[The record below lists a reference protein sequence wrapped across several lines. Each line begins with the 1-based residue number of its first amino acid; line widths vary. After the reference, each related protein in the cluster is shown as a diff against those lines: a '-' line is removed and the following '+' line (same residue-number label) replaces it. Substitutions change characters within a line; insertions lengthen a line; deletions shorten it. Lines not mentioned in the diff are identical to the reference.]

1 MLYLFKRDIIS
12 LKEILNNFINGFKK
26 VKVYQLSKL
35 SKWNIKDKTI
45 LLFEPNHYH
54 YECSPGYAKYFV
66 DLGYNVDV
74 LMKKQGKDSFYFFD
88 NKDKIR
94 LFIYDNLKQIRNY
107 AKVLRSHFRSYS
119 YIVIQT
125 LSTKTFGTISKL
137 GLNRNGKVIY
147 IFHFTYYY
155 KILHFSSIKN
165 KNRVWTLGNFSV
177 GLQVVP
183 FYIGNLKLK
192 NKNKRTRF
200 FTVSTVS
207 RQYNYLISAFE
218 KLKDN
223 NFDFDVIVVG
233 KVKRF
238 STKNISEKLKDNFI
252 FNYKVNYETLYK
264 LVYSSDY
271 IIITL
276 DPDDKKNRI
285 FKNKKVTGSAQLSLG
300 FIKPA
305 LINKYFQDKYDM
317 NEENSFP
324 FDKKNIYNTLKKA
337 VLFNNENYK
346 KMQLNL
352 INLANKAKEKSMINI
367 KKTLNSFNLNIFHC

>member
-74 LMKKQGKDSFYFFD
+74 LMKKQGKDSFYFFE

-107 AKVLRSHFRSYS
+107 AKVLRSYFRSYS

-207 RQYNYLISAFE
+207 RQYNYIISAFE

-337 VLFNNENYK
+337 ILFNNENYK

-367 KKTLNSFNLNIFHC
+367 KKTLNSLSIKI

>member
-74 LMKKQGKDSFYFFD
+74 LMKKQGKDSFYFFE

-107 AKVLRSHFRSYS
+107 SKDLRSHFRSYS

-125 LSTKTFGTISKL
+125 ISTKTFGTISKL
-137 GLNRNGKVIY
+137 GLNRNDKAIY
-147 IFHFTYYY
+147 IFHFTKYY

-165 KNRVWTLGNFSV
+165 INRVWTLGNFSV

-300 FIKPA
+300 FLKPA
-305 LINKYFQDKYDM
+305 IINKYFQDKYDM

-324 FDKKNIYNTLKKA
+324 FDKKRIYNTLKKA
-337 VLFNNENYK
+337 ILFNNENYK

-352 INLANKAKEKSMINI
+352 IKLANKAKEKSIINI
-367 KKTLNSFNLNIFHC
+367 KKTLNSLSIKI

>member
-12 LKEILNNFINGFKK
+12 LKEILNNFVNGFKK

-74 LMKKQGKDSFYFFD
+74 LMKKQGKDSFYFFE

-107 AKVLRSHFRSYS
+107 AKVLRSYFRSYS

-337 VLFNNENYK
+337 ILFNNENYK

-367 KKTLNSFNLNIFHC
+367 KKTLNSLSIKI

>member
-367 KKTLNSFNLNIFHC
+367 KKTLNSLSIKI

>member
-74 LMKKQGKDSFYFFD
+74 LMKKQGKDSFYFFE

-107 AKVLRSHFRSYS
+107 AKVLSSHFRSYS

-192 NKNKRTRF
+192 NKNIRTRF

-207 RQYNYLISAFE
+207 RQYNYLIAAFE

-324 FDKKNIYNTLKKA
+324 FDKKSIYNTLKKA
-337 VLFNNENYK
+337 ILFNNENYK

-352 INLANKAKEKSMINI
+352 INLANKAKEKSIINI
-367 KKTLNSFNLNIFHC
+367 KKTLNSLSIKI

>member
-12 LKEILNNFINGFKK
+12 LKEILNYFINGFKK
-26 VKVYQLSKL
+26 VKVYQLSKI

-74 LMKKQGKDSFYFFD
+74 LMKKQGKDSFYFFE

-107 AKVLRSHFRSYS
+107 AKVLSSHFRSYS

-337 VLFNNENYK
+337 ILFNNENYK

-367 KKTLNSFNLNIFHC
+367 KKTLNSLSIKI

>member
-74 LMKKQGKDSFYFFD
+74 LMKKQGKDSFYFFE

-107 AKVLRSHFRSYS
+107 SKDLRSHFRSYS

-125 LSTKTFGTISKL
+125 ISTKTFGTISKL
-137 GLNRNGKVIY
+137 GLNRNDKAIY
-147 IFHFTYYY
+147 IFHFTKYY

-165 KNRVWTLGNFSV
+165 INRVWTLGNFSV

-300 FIKPA
+300 FLKPA
-305 LINKYFQDKYDM
+305 IINKYFQDKYDM
-317 NEENSFP
+317 NEENCFP
-324 FDKKNIYNTLKKA
+324 FDKKNIYNTLKEA
-337 VLFNNENYK
+337 ILFNNENYK
-346 KMQLNL
+346 KIQLNL
-352 INLANKAKEKSMINI
+352 INLANKAKEKSIINI
-367 KKTLNSFNLNIFHC
+367 KKTLNSLSIKI

>member
-74 LMKKQGKDSFYFFD
+74 LMKKQGKDSFYFFE

-125 LSTKTFGTISKL
+125 LSSKTFGTISKL

-300 FIKPA
+300 FLKPA
-305 LINKYFQDKYDM
+305 IINKYFQDKYDM

-324 FDKKNIYNTLKKA
+324 FDKKNIYNTLKEA
-337 VLFNNENYK
+337 ILFNNENYK

-367 KKTLNSFNLNIFHC
+367 KKTLNSLSIKI

>member
-74 LMKKQGKDSFYFFD
+74 LMKKQGKDSFYFFE

-324 FDKKNIYNTLKKA
+324 FDKKSIYNTLKKA
-337 VLFNNENYK
+337 ILFNNENYK

-352 INLANKAKEKSMINI
+352 INLANKAKEKSIINI
-367 KKTLNSFNLNIFHC
+367 KKTLNSLSIKI

>member
-74 LMKKQGKDSFYFFD
+74 LMKKQGKDSFYFFE

-147 IFHFTYYY
+147 IFHF
-155 KILHFSSIKN
+155 
-165 KNRVWTLGNFSV
+165 
-177 GLQVVP
+177 
-183 FYIGNLKLK
+183 
-192 NKNKRTRF
+192 
-200 FTVSTVS
+200 
-207 RQYNYLISAFE
+207 NYLISAFE

-252 FNYKVNYETLYK
+252 N
-264 LVYSSDY
+264 
-271 IIITL
+271 
-276 DPDDKKNRI
+276 
-285 FKNKKVTGSAQLSLG
+285 
-300 FIKPA
+300 
-305 LINKYFQDKYDM
+305 
-317 NEENSFP
+317 
-324 FDKKNIYNTLKKA
+324 
-337 VLFNNENYK
+337 
-346 KMQLNL
+346 
-352 INLANKAKEKSMINI
+352 
-367 KKTLNSFNLNIFHC
+367 

>member
-107 AKVLRSHFRSYS
+107 AKVLKSHFRSYS

-367 KKTLNSFNLNIFHC
+367 KKTLNSLSIKI

>member
-1 MLYLFKRDIIS
+1 M
-12 LKEILNNFINGFKK
+12 
-26 VKVYQLSKL
+26 
-35 SKWNIKDKTI
+35 
-45 LLFEPNHYH
+45 
-54 YECSPGYAKYFV
+54 
-66 DLGYNVDV
+66 
-74 LMKKQGKDSFYFFD
+74 
-88 NKDKIR
+88 
-94 LFIYDNLKQIRNY
+94 
-107 AKVLRSHFRSYS
+107 
-119 YIVIQT
+119 
-125 LSTKTFGTISKL
+125 
-137 GLNRNGKVIY
+137 
-147 IFHFTYYY
+147 
-155 KILHFSSIKN
+155 SIKN

-324 FDKKNIYNTLKKA
+324 FDKINIYNTLKKA
-337 VLFNNENYK
+337 ILFNNENYK

-367 KKTLNSFNLNIFHC
+367 KKTLNSLSIKI

>member
-74 LMKKQGKDSFYFFD
+74 LMKKQGKDSFYFFE

-207 RQYNYLISAFE
+207 RQYNYLIAAFE

-324 FDKKNIYNTLKKA
+324 FDKKSIYNTLKKA
-337 VLFNNENYK
+337 ILFNNENYK

-352 INLANKAKEKSMINI
+352 INLANKAKEKSIINI
-367 KKTLNSFNLNIFHC
+367 KKTLNSLSIKI

>member
-74 LMKKQGKDSFYFFD
+74 LMKKQGKDSFYFFE

-324 FDKKNIYNTLKKA
+324 FDKINIYNTLKKA
-337 VLFNNENYK
+337 ILFNNENYK

-367 KKTLNSFNLNIFHC
+367 KKTLNSLSIKI

>member
-74 LMKKQGKDSFYFFD
+74 LMKKQGKDSFYFFE

-107 AKVLRSHFRSYS
+107 AKVLKSHFRSYS

-352 INLANKAKEKSMINI
+352 INLANKAKEKSIINI
-367 KKTLNSFNLNIFHC
+367 KKTLNSLSIKI

>member
-12 LKEILNNFINGFKK
+12 LKELLNNFVNGFKK
-26 VKVYQLSKL
+26 VKIYQLSKL

-74 LMKKQGKDSFYFFD
+74 LMKKQGKDSFYFFES
-88 NKDKIR
+88 KDKIR
-94 LFIYDNLKQIRNY
+94 LFIYDNLKQIRDY
-107 AKVLRSHFRSYS
+107 SKVLRAHFRSYS

-137 GLNRNGKVIY
+137 GLNINDKAIY
-147 IFHFTYYY
+147 IFHFTKYY

-223 NFDFDVIVVG
+223 NFEFDVIVVG

-238 STKNISEKLKDNFI
+238 SIKNISEKLKDNFI

-300 FIKPA
+300 FLKPA
-305 LINKYFQDKYDM
+305 IINKYFQDKYDM

-337 VLFNNENYK
+337 ILFNKENYK

-352 INLANKAKEKSMINI
+352 INLANKAKEKSIINI
-367 KKTLNSFNLNIFHC
+367 KKTLNSLSIKI

>member
-74 LMKKQGKDSFYFFD
+74 LMKKQGKDSFYFFE

-324 FDKKNIYNTLKKA
+324 FDKINIYNTLKKA
-337 VLFNNENYK
+337 ILFNNENYK

-352 INLANKAKEKSMINI
+352 INLANKAKEKSIINI
-367 KKTLNSFNLNIFHC
+367 KKTLNSLSIKI

>member
-223 NFDFDVIVVG
+223 NFEFDVIVVG

-238 STKNISEKLKDNFI
+238 SIKNISEKLKDNFI

-324 FDKKNIYNTLKKA
+324 FDKINIYNTLKKA
-337 VLFNNENYK
+337 ILFNNENYK

-367 KKTLNSFNLNIFHC
+367 KKTLNSLSIKI

>member
-74 LMKKQGKDSFYFFD
+74 LMKKQGKDSFYFFE

-324 FDKKNIYNTLKKA
+324 FDKKSIYNTLKKA
-337 VLFNNENYK
+337 ILFNNDNYK

-352 INLANKAKEKSMINI
+352 INLANKAKEKSIINI
-367 KKTLNSFNLNIFHC
+367 KKTLNSLSIKI

>member
-74 LMKKQGKDSFYFFD
+74 LMKKQGKDSFYFFE

-155 KILHFSSIKN
+155 KLLHFSSIKN

-324 FDKKNIYNTLKKA
+324 FDKINIYNTLKKA
-337 VLFNNENYK
+337 ILFNNENYK

-367 KKTLNSFNLNIFHC
+367 KKTLNSLSIKI

>member
-1 MLYLFKRDIIS
+1 LLYLFKRDIIS

-74 LMKKQGKDSFYFFD
+74 LMKKQGKDSFYFFE

-207 RQYNYLISAFE
+207 RQYNYLIAAFE

-367 KKTLNSFNLNIFHC
+367 KKTL

>member
-74 LMKKQGKDSFYFFD
+74 LMKKQGKDSFYFFE

-125 LSTKTFGTISKL
+125 LSSKTFGTISKL

-367 KKTLNSFNLNIFHC
+367 KKTLNSLSIKI

>member
-12 LKEILNNFINGFKK
+12 LKEILNNFVNGFKK

-74 LMKKQGKDSFYFFD
+74 LMKKQGKDSFYFFE

-125 LSTKTFGTISKL
+125 ISTKTFGTISKL
-137 GLNRNGKVIY
+137 GLNRNDKAIY
-147 IFHFTYYY
+147 IFHFTKYY

-165 KNRVWTLGNFSV
+165 INRVWTLGNFSV

-324 FDKKNIYNTLKKA
+324 FDKINIYNTLKKA
-337 VLFNNENYK
+337 ILFNNENYK

-367 KKTLNSFNLNIFHC
+367 KKTLNSLSIKI